1 MLGEEGLLTGGLVKV
16 AIEGNWVGLTP
27 LVCEGEAELSLASQ
41 MRDGW
46 LDMVDSQKKSTLCS
60 TH

>member
-27 LVCEGEAELSLASQ
+27 LVCEGEAELSPASQ

-46 LDMVDSQKKSTLCS
+46 LDMVDSQKKST
-60 TH
+60 